1 MLVFYGLASLLSPI
15 SLTGAVF
22 IMGMALLGIGGGA
35 IFQLVPQCFQ
45 TELGVAT
52 GLVGTFG
59 GIGGFLI
66 PIMMGYMNL
75 SLNSYASGWVVLAD
89 FAFIAFIALRIL
101 VILDRNWRSSWAATR
116 KASSFSPSMVSLT
129 WVSFHSGW

>member
-89 FAFIAFIALRIL
+89 
-101 VILDRNWRSSWAATR
+101 LDRKSTRLNSSHT
-116 KASSFSPSMVSLT
+116 
-129 WVSFHSGW
+129 